1 MFTASWA
8 CGEHQNGRQSGG
20 QSEHI
25 SEKGEVPTLGES
37 SSGLDPGAQHQAP
50 HHIQGKP
57 SQQSQASTLSV
68 AIIAVFEQWPHCPQ
82 GLYTFLRRS
91 AREPYIPS
99 LVFSMNTQATV
110 FILKKKK
117 KKKLERKGRIQ
128 ALQDSAQ
135 NPHQL
140 VFSGGLGKSNSV
152 HSVQ

>member
-117 KKKLERKGRIQ
+117 KEIRKEG
-128 ALQDSAQ
+128 
-135 NPHQL
+135 
-140 VFSGGLGKSNSV
+140 
-152 HSVQ
+152 